1 MTYGV
6 TAAGF
11 VRKRLA
17 DVKSE
22 MEQAYRDTFG
32 NGVDLSDASPF
43 GQMIAIHSERES
55 LLWELAEDVYNSQY
69 PDTATGVSLDNAIA
83 FTGHRR
89 KGKTKSRVQATFTGT
104 AATVIPKDFVV
115 YVDGNPSARFLTEG
129 PLTIGV
135 GGTVTGWMVAAE
147 AGAVQ
152 APAGSLTEIETPL
165 TGVTSV
171 INNEAAEVGE
181 EIEEDAAL
189 KQRRD
194 ESLARSG
201 DATSDAIRADV
212 LAVSGVTTCTVLNNR
227 TMNTDDNGQP
237 PKSFWVIVQ
246 GGDDEA
252 IARAI
257 FDSMPAGIQPYG
269 DVLIDV
275 EDSEGTLQEVGFSRP
290 FDLDIYLE
298 LDLTTD
304 SSFPGAD
311 VVKAAIIDF
320 GETLEL
326 GEDVVVFPQL
336 VGALAD
342 IPGILDVVIRIGTA
356 AEPTTDDNIPV
367 SEFQRATFALD
378 RIEVTT
384 A

>member
-11 VRKRLA
+11 IRKRLA
-17 DVKSE
+17 DVKAE

-32 NGVDLSDASPF
+32 NGVDLSEASPF
-43 GQMIAIHSERES
+43 GQMIAIHSEREA

-104 AATVIPKDFVV
+104 PETNIPKDFVV

-165 TGVTSV
+165 AGLDSVT
-171 INNEAAEVGE
+171 NNEAADVGE

-189 KQRRD
+189 KQRRN

-212 LAVSGVTTCTVLNNR
+212 LAVNGVTTCTVLNNR
-227 TMNTDDNGQP
+227 TMETNENGQP

-275 EDSEGTLQEVGFSRP
+275 EDSEGTLHEVGFSRP

-298 LDLTTD
+298 LDLTVD

-311 VVKAAIIDF
+311 VVKAAIMDF
-320 GETLEL
+320 GESLEL